1 MIFSLNILNH
11 NILLVLSVSN
21 KKGIKSFN
29 KMLDLGGILVSYLLE
44 KKYFL
49 FFIYLSQKQSAFLL
63 CLFLSKIY
71 LLYQTKTKRRNINV
85 LKICCFSQKYDFVL
99 KHLVEQMTQILEESI
114 PCTAQLA
121 LEYPQLLFF
130 EEYNLKIKTRE
141 YGCLIKA

>member
-49 FFIYLSQKQSAFLL
+49 FFIYLSQK
-63 CLFLSKIY
+63 
-71 LLYQTKTKRRNINV
+71 
-85 LKICCFSQKYDFVL
+85 
-99 KHLVEQMTQILEESI
+99 
-114 PCTAQLA
+114 
-121 LEYPQLLFF
+121 
-130 EEYNLKIKTRE
+130 
-141 YGCLIKA
+141 